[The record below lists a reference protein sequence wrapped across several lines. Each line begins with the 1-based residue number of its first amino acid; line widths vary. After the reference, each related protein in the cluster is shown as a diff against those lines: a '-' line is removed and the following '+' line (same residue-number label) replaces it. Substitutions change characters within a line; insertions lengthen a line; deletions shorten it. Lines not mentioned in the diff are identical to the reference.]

1 MTNLVGSG
9 VPEPTAMSITGHS
22 TSSVFQR
29 YNVRRD
35 DVQRDALVTMEEYLS
50 TKRGTASQPALLV
63 VRATK

>member
-1 MTNLVGSG
+1 
-9 VPEPTAMSITGHS
+9 MSITGHS